1 MKSYKKKFISYIQNK
16 PFGNYYIPARFQ
28 YVILRDYFNKFKKLF
43 SLPQGEPVFSK
54 TSIRLRTIVN
64 NLEKYDNL
72 ILLSIY
78 VLPDNRVL
86 REKMIQNLLKK
97 KIKTHFIFENKI
109 ADNKKSYNNV
119 LTDYK
124 LSKLTLIKRKNEK

>member
-1 MKSYKKKFISYIQNK
+1 MKLYKKKFVSYIQNK
-16 PFGNYYIPARFQ
+16 PFGNYYIPTRFQ
-28 YVILRDYFNKFKKLF
+28 YVILREYFKKFKKLF

-64 NLEKYDNL
+64 NLQKYDNL

-78 VLPDNRVL
+78 VLPDDRIL
-86 REKMIQNLLKK
+86 REELIQKFLKK

-109 ADNKKSYNNV
+109 ASSKASYNNV
-119 LTDYK
+119 LRDYK
-124 LSKLTLIKRKNEK
+124 LNKLMLTNKKNNK

>member
-1 MKSYKKKFISYIQNK
+1 M
-16 PFGNYYIPARFQ
+16 
-28 YVILRDYFNKFKKLF
+28 
-43 SLPQGEPVFSK
+43 PQGEPVFSK

-64 NLEKYDNL
+64 SLERYDNL

-109 ADNKKSYNNV
+109 ADSKESYKNI
-119 LTDYK
+119 LRDYK
-124 LSKLTLIKRKNEK
+124 LYKFTLINKKNEK

>member
-1 MKSYKKKFISYIQNK
+1 MKSYKKNFVSYIQNK
-16 PFGNYYIPARFQ
+16 PFGSYYIPARFQ

-54 TSIRLRTIVN
+54 TSIRLRTIVD

-72 ILLSIY
+72 ILLSMY
-78 VLPDNRVL
+78 VLPENRVL

>member
-28 YVILRDYFNKFKKLF
+28 YLILRDYFNKINKLF

-64 NLEKYDNL
+64 NLNNLDNL
-72 ILLSIY
+72 ILLSMH
-78 VLPDNRVL
+78 VLPEDRVL
-86 REKMIQNLLKK
+86 REEMINKLIKK
-97 KIKTHFIFENKI
+97 KIKTHCIFENMI
-109 ADNKKSYNNV
+109 ANSKVSYMDLLKN
-119 LTDYK
+119 YK
-124 LSKLTLIKRKNEK
+124 LNKLISKSN

>member
-1 MKSYKKKFISYIQNK
+1 MKSYKKNFVSYIQNK
-16 PFGNYYIPARFQ
+16 PFGSYYIPARFQ

-64 NLEKYDNL
+64 NLQNYDNL

-78 VLPDNRVL
+78 VLPDDRIL
-86 REKMIQNLLKK
+86 REELIQKLLKK
-97 KIKTHFIFENKI
+97 KVKTHFIFENKI
-109 ADNKKSYNNV
+109 ADSKESYNNV
-119 LTDYK
+119 LRDYK
-124 LSKLTLIKRKNEK
+124 LSKLTLINRKNGK

>member
-1 MKSYKKKFISYIQNK
+1 MKSYKKNFVSYIQNK
-16 PFGNYYIPARFQ
+16 PFGSYYLPARFQ
-28 YVILRDYFNKFKKLF
+28 YVILRDYFSKFKKLF

-64 NLEKYDNL
+64 SLERYDNL
-72 ILLSIY
+72 ILLSIH

-109 ADNKKSYNNV
+109 ADSKESYKNI
-119 LTDYK
+119 LRDYK
-124 LSKLTLIKRKNEK
+124 LYKFTLINKKNEK